1 MSTADLHFLSTL
13 CVYLGCLVP
22 GVATA
27 TQVQPCARAT
37 AIGSTHPV
45 KASRNE
51 HRQAFAFLTLWP
63 HERVYLPHEQEATA
77 RTKDS
82 ILIGLQRSFGNDLE
96 RVLLSLMNQT
106 EATRDPRMAQAA
118 IGVYLLAQLPEEPLR
133 DLLISSTSNS
143 QRVILFDALA
153 SVEGPSHRL
162 SDARTSVVCG
172 IASESLRTSDN
183 SNWIW
188 DVFDHF
194 LFVLRGE
201 AQNGSMSARAIL
213 GDSLVQA
220 AAMVLRHN

>member
-1 MSTADLHFLSTL
+1 MNTADLQFLSTL
-13 CVYLGCLVP
+13 CVYLGGLVP

-96 RVLLSLMNQT
+96 RVLLSLMNQA

-118 IGVYLLAQLPEEPLR
+118 TGAYVLAQLPEEPLR

-162 SDARTSVVCG
+162 SDARTNVVCR

-183 SNWIW
+183 HDWIW
-188 DVFDHF
+188 DVLDHF
-194 LFVLRGE
+194 LHVLRAE
-201 AQNGSMSARAIL
+201 ADNGSEPARAIL
-213 GDSLVQA
+213 ADPIVQA
-220 AAMVLRHN
+220 AETRLKRN

>member
-1 MSTADLHFLSTL
+1 MNTADLQFLSTL

-27 TQVQPCARAT
+27 TQVEPCARAT
-37 AIGSTHPV
+37 AIGSSHPV

-63 HERVYLPHEQEATA
+63 HERVYSPPEQEAAA

-96 RVLLSLMNQT
+96 RVLLSLMNQD

-118 IGVYLLAQLPEEPLR
+118 IGVYLLAQLPEQRLS
-133 DLLISSTSNS
+133 DFLISSTSNS

-162 SDARTSVVCG
+162 SDARTNVVCLMS
-172 IASESLRTSDN
+172 SESLRTSENHD
-183 SNWIW
+183 WIS
-188 DVFDHF
+188 DVLDHF
-194 LFVLRGE
+194 LLVLRAE
-201 AQNGSMSARAIL
+201 ADNGSEPARAIL
-213 GDSLVQA
+213 RDPIVRA
-220 AAMVLRHN
+220 AGTGLKRN